1 MKLCQVNHPQAKA
14 AIDVFEKVERI
25 CDVEL
30 KCEFYNFIQ
39 RSYCCVAVHFRIVPI
54 MPNLMP
60 NYGSMTVY
68 VDVSIFLFSFLFFSR
83 FYIFYAYHVVI

>member
-1 MKLCQVNHPQAKA
+1 MLLEHGNFFH
-14 AIDVFEKVERI
+14 IDVFEKVERI

-39 RSYCCVAVHFRIVPI
+39 RFYCCVAVHFRIVPI

-68 VDVSIFLFSFLFFSR
+68 VDVSIFLFPFFFLIFVFFL
-83 FYIFYAYHVVI
+83 YAYHVFI